1 MKLLTL
7 NSRAA
12 TAAMLLAAL
21 TVALSTASA
30 QTTITWTNTANTTA
44 WFTSGQF
51 DNGRL
56 GANGTNNW
64 QTGDIATFGA
74 AGTNASKGIDFRTN
88 AAGGGTSLSI
98 GAIQVLATRTNSVTI
113 GSSSGT
119 GTLTLNGATV
129 EGSANTILR
138 NASTNLLTLQPA
150 LGGTSMSV
158 ELGNATDNRV
168 YIEGTGNINI
178 TASISGAGKNLS
190 LYGTGAGGG
199 TTNRLILSSA
209 NTHSGVTTVHVG
221 TLTLA
226 NVNALQNSTLDTG
239 TSGSQTVNFSA
250 AGTNTYNLG
259 GLQGADALN
268 LTAVVSNISVGGNN
282 ANTDYSGV
290 LSGTGGLTKVGTGTL
305 RLTGTNT
312 YGGATT
318 VDAGS
323 LIINGDQSAATGTLN
338 VGASATLGGTGTIGG
353 TATISGAVAPGNS
366 SIGILNVGNNVTWN
380 ASTNA
385 WKFELG
391 AAGISLGSPGTSD
404 LLNISGDFLKG
415 TGTSFTFD
423 FLGTGAIGFYKVV
436 DWTGSTGFTNADFAG
451 SNLSGGLSVG
461 GFTVDSA
468 TSALY
473 LEVVPEPSTY
483 ALLALA
489 AAGLGAHAVR
499 RRRSAR

>member
-7 NSRAA
+7 NSRPA

-21 TVALSTASA
+21 TASLSTASA

-64 QTGDIATFGA
+64 QTGNIATFGA

-98 GAIQVLATRTNSVTI
+98 GAIQVLATRTNNVTI

-129 EGSANTILR
+129 EGNANTILR

-150 LGGTSMSV
+150 LTGTSMSV

-199 TTNRLILSSA
+199 TNNRLILSSA
-209 NTHSGVTTVHVG
+209 NTHSGVTTVHVGG

-290 LSGTGGLTKVGTGTL
+290 LSGGGGLTKVGTGTL
-305 RLTGTNT
+305 
-312 YGGATT
+312 
-318 VDAGS
+318 
-323 LIINGDQSAATGTLN
+323 TLS
-338 VGASATLGGTGTIGG
+338 GASANTLSGINTVSNGTLRLEKSSGVNAIAGNVAIG
-353 TATISGAVAPGNS
+353 SGATLLLAADNQVAN
-366 SIGILNVGNNVTWN
+366 
-380 ASTNA
+380 
-385 WKFELG
+385 
-391 AAGISLGSPGTSD
+391 TSAV
-404 LLNISGDFLKG
+404 S
-415 TGTSFTFD
+415 
-423 FLGTGAIGFYKVV
+423 
-436 DWTGSTGFTNADFAG
+436 
-451 SNLSGGLSVG
+451 LSGGTIKLGGAVSETFGALVVDADSFLDFNNAAGVNISFGTYSPTQKITVNNFIGLSTLVFKSDMTTFVTNSTYFSFASG
-461 GFTVDSA
+461 YSSAVWNSLNTTFTITA
-468 TSALY
+468 I
-473 LEVVPEPSTY
+473 PEPSAVVAAVGLAGLMLWPARRRLG
-483 ALLALA
+483 ALLA
-489 AAGLGAHAVR
+489 R
-499 RRRSAR
+499 RA